1 MTDPRP
7 GPGAG
12 PNAAEPGSADALG
25 RRQDPPE
32 DPAPQPVR
40 IARWLWIA
48 ATLVGLVRSFV
59 QLSDRRSLT
68 AELAAQMPQWS
79 QEQVDSAADSTVW
92 LTLMMS
98 VVTLAIYVALA
109 NRMRLGRNWCRV
121 LLAVIGVLEALGTL
135 FVLLVIA
142 VLGSAAVTRLA
153 GTSLSGTDIA
163 FSLLVAVIDVAATAL
178 MFLPDANRFFR
189 EAARRPRP
197 PAAQVGGPAGRG

>member
-7 GPGAG
+7 GPGSG
-12 PNAAEPGSADALG
+12 PNAPEPGSADALG

-59 QLSDRRSLT
+59 QLSDRQSLT

-98 VVTLAIYVALA
+98 VVTLAVYVALA
-109 NRMRLGRNWCRV
+109 NRMRIGRNWCRV

-142 VLGSAAVTRLA
+142 ALGSAAVTRLA
-153 GTSLSGTDIA
+153 GTSFTGTDIA
-163 FSLLVAVIDVAATAL
+163 FSLVVAAIDIAATAL
-178 MFLPDANRFFR
+178 MFVPDANRFFR

-197 PAAQVGGPAGRG
+197 PAAQVGRPAGRG

>member
-1 MTDPRP
+1 MTDPRS
-7 GPGAG
+7 GPGSG
-12 PNAAEPGSADALG
+12 PNAAEPGSTDALG
-25 RRQDPPE
+25 RRQAPPE

-59 QLSDRRSLT
+59 QLSDRQSLT

-98 VVTLAIYVALA
+98 VVTLAVYVALA
-109 NRMRLGRNWCRV
+109 NRMQLGRNWCRV

-135 FVLLVIA
+135 FVLLVVA
-142 VLGSAAVTRLA
+142 VLGSAAVARLA
-153 GTSLSGTDIA
+153 GTALSGTDIA
-163 FSLLVAVIDVAATAL
+163 FSLLVAAIDIAATAL

-189 EAARRPRP
+189 EVARRPRP
-197 PAAQVGGPAGRG
+197 SAAQVGGPAGRG